1 MTLAAIRPDG
11 WNLPL
16 FLHVFGAM
24 VLVGG
29 LLVTSASVAVARG
42 DGRLLRIGYL
52 TLLSVCL
59 PGYLV
64 MRVGAE
70 WVYSREQLA
79 DATDDPAWVGIGYIT
94 ADAGALLLLI
104 ALVLGGIGLRRQRGG
119 GGTGLLRAS
128 LVMSVVLLAAYVV
141 TVWAMGAKPV

>member
-1 MTLAAIRPDG
+1 MLAAIRPDS

-29 LLVTSASVAVARG
+29 LLVTSTAAFVARG
-42 DGRLLRIGYL
+42 DARLLRIGYL
-52 TLLSVCL
+52 TLLAVCL

-70 WVYSREQLA
+70 WIYSREGLA
-79 DATDDPAWVGIGYIT
+79 EIPDDPLWVGIGYGT
-94 ADAGALLLLI
+94 ADIGGLLLLV
-104 ALVLGGIGLRRQRGG
+104 ALVLGGVGLRRQRAG
-119 GGTGLLRAS
+119 GGTGMLRGS
-128 LVMSVVLLAAYVV
+128 LVLSVVLLAAYVV
-141 TVWAMGAKPV
+141 TIWAMGAKPG

>member
-1 MTLAAIRPDG
+1 MLAVIRPES

-16 FLHVFGAM
+16 FLHVLGAM

-29 LLVTSASVAVARG
+29 LLVTSAAVAVGRG
-42 DGRLLRIGYL
+42 DARLLRIGYL

-70 WVYSREQLA
+70 WIYSREQLA

-104 ALVLGGIGLRRQRGG
+104 ALILGGIGLRRQRGG

-128 LVMSVVLLAAYVV
+128 LVISVVLLAADVV
-141 TVWAMGAKPV
+141 TIWAMGAKPV

>member
-1 MTLAAIRPDG
+1 MLASIRPDS

-16 FLHVFGAM
+16 FLHVLGAM

-29 LLVTSASVAVARG
+29 LLVTSAAVAVARG
-42 DGRLLRIGYL
+42 DARLLRIGYL
-52 TLLSVCL
+52 TLLSICL

-70 WVYSREQLA
+70 WIYSREQLA
-79 DATDDPAWVGIGYIT
+79 DTTDDPAWVGIGYIT

-104 ALVLGGIGLRRQRGG
+104 ALIIGGIGMRKQRTS

-128 LVMSVVLLAAYVV
+128 LIISVILLAAYIV
-141 TVWAMGAKPV
+141 TIWAMGAKPA